1 MTGQSINSDGFVL
14 DLDQAE
20 ATKLKILNYERFPAQ
35 LFCFALTATIGLLA
49 IDAWLLASDFW
60 RTYASGEAAG
70 HVYLDRETHALELD
84 LALYALAG
92 LAVLLGLANARA
104 TGQLKRSQMLRARW
118 GAAALL
124 ILFAAFA
131 YYHVHD
137 YDKARRLAL
146 QMAALFSVPFT
157 HWAGMVELALL
168 VAVALILHGRFNH
181 RAAARLS
188 EEEAFILRDEPS
200 RAFKGRL
207 MRTALGVP
215 RIVDFLASGRFRA
228 SAAFLLANV
237 FYAVSSLFLVF
248 ALGVALVHW
257 ADAYET
263 CGLSRLGCLE
273 QKAYFYL
280 GLAVVAAFMALF
292 FAPVVGALCN
302 AWGQRQVRFSVDE
315 LLARD
320 ERAPIL
326 FLRPFRDDQVGLP
339 AARAPFLARIGRWLA
354 GIRNLDSLL
363 LEEGTPYGPVVAI
376 GNPNDDFPPYGAARG
391 YFDDKT
397 WQGAVDDLAN
407 KSKAIII
414 CIDDFEGVWWE
425 VENVVPRHLDKTL
438 VLLHPRHA
446 GLEGSA
452 ALLRRVAAKL
462 GRDPRGEVLSHA
474 IEAVQTAGRQTSLL
488 GAFVGAEGKLKLA
501 VSGTLSGMAFLLAA
515 RTFLRSKWGLA

>member
-1 MTGQSINSDGFVL
+1 MTSGSTTAGGCVL
-14 DLDQAE
+14 DLDKAE
-20 ATKLKILNYERFPAQ
+20 ATKLEILSYERLPAH
-35 LFCFALTATIGLLA
+35 LFCFALAATIGLLA
-49 IDAWLLASDFW
+49 VDAWLVASDLW
-60 RTYASGEAAG
+60 RAYASGEAAG
-70 HVYLDRETHALELD
+70 YVYFDQAARALTLD
-84 LALYALAG
+84 LALYALVG

-104 TGQLKRSQMLRARW
+104 TGQLKRSHMRRARW
-118 GAAALL
+118 GAAALV

-137 YDKARRLAL
+137 YDRARRLVL

-168 VAVALILHGRFNH
+168 VAVTLILHGRFNH
-181 RAAARLS
+181 RVAARLG

-207 MRTALGVP
+207 LRSALGVP
-215 RIVDFLASGRFRA
+215 RVVDFLPSGRLRT
-228 SAAFLLANV
+228 SAAFALANV
-237 FYAVSSLFLVF
+237 FYAVSSLFVVF

-263 CGLSRLGCLE
+263 CGLGRQDCLE
-273 QKAYFYL
+273 HKAYFYL
-280 GLAVVAAFMALF
+280 GVAVIAAVVALLV
-292 FAPVVGALCN
+292 APVVGGLCN
-302 AWGQRQVRFSVDE
+302 TWGQRHVRFSVDE

-326 FLRPFRDDQVGLP
+326 FLRPFRDDQVRLP

-376 GNPNDDFPPYGAARG
+376 GNPDDDFPPYGAARG

-407 KSKAIII
+407 KSRAIII

-425 VENVVPRHLDKTL
+425 VENVVSRHLDKTL

-446 GLEGSA
+446 GAEASSGLM
-452 ALLRRVAAKL
+452 RRVAARL
-462 GRDPRGEVLSHA
+462 GTHPRREQLSAA
-474 IEAVQTAGRQTSLL
+474 IGAAPPATSHVSLL
-488 GAFVGAEGKLKLA
+488 GAFVDTDGKLRLA
-501 VSGTLSGMAFLLAA
+501 VSSTMSGLAFLVAT